1 MGSSTLSSQQRSV
14 LEETTAIVR
23 FQLIDENDEPFHWNV
38 VDVYPV
44 RDGKIAKKDTYWKQ
58 AK

>member
-1 MGSSTLSSQQRSV
+1 MFATQGL
-14 LEETTAIVR
+14 
-23 FQLIDENDEPFHWNV
+23 DENDEPFQWNV